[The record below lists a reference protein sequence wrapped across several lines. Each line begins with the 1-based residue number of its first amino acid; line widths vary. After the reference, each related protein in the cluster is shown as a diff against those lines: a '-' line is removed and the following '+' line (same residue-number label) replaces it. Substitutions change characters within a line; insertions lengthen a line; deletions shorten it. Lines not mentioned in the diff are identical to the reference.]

1 MEKID
6 FMKNSRKENRNES
19 TRHVRG
25 NVIFQEEIDSQD
37 PRENK

>member
-6 FMKNSRKENRNES
+6 FMKNSRKGNRNES

-25 NVIFQEEIDSQD
+25 NVIS
-37 PRENK
+37 RRNR